1 MTVKEELAM
10 IKEGQQ
16 ILAGL
21 DLEKKKVYDE
31 LVKKIQPEPRLESS
45 MWDFIFNGV
54 QCYIYDIEDL
64 LKNRKK
70 SLDSEDQD

>member
-1 MTVKEELAM
+1 MTTKEELEI
-10 IKEGQQ
+10 IKEAQQ

-21 DLEKKKVYDE
+21 DLEKNKVYNE
-31 LVKKIQPEPRLESS
+31 VVEKIQPEPRLEST

-70 SLDSEDQD
+70 SLDSEG

>member
-16 ILAGL
+16 TLAGL

-31 LVKKIQPEPRLESS
+31 LVEKIQPEPRLESS

-70 SLDSEDQD
+70 SLDSEE

>member
-1 MTVKEELAM
+1 MDTKEELDL
-10 IKEGQQ
+10 IKEAQQ
-16 ILAGL
+16 TLAGL

-31 LVKKIQPEPRLESS
+31 IVEKIQPEPRLESS
-45 MWDFIFNGV
+45 MWDYIFMGV

-70 SLDSEDQD
+70 LLEPEE

>member
-1 MTVKEELAM
+1 
-10 IKEGQQ
+10 
-16 ILAGL
+16 
-21 DLEKKKVYDE
+21 
-31 LVKKIQPEPRLESS
+31 

-70 SLDSEDQD
+70 SLDSKG

>member
-1 MTVKEELAM
+1 MDTKEELNL
-10 IKEGQQ
+10 IKEAQQ
-16 ILAGL
+16 TLAGL
-21 DLEKKKVYDE
+21 DLEKRKVYDE
-31 LVKKIQPEPRLESS
+31 VVKKIQPEPRLESS

-70 SLDSEDQD
+70 LLDLGE

>member
-1 MTVKEELAM
+1 MTIKEELKI
-10 IKEGQQ
+10 IKETQQ

-31 LVKKIQPEPRLESS
+31 LVEKIQPEPRLESS
-45 MWDFIFNGV
+45 MWDFVYNGV

-70 SLDSEDQD
+70 SLDSEG

>member
-1 MTVKEELAM
+1 MTVKEELEI
-10 IKEGQQ
+10 IKETQQ

-31 LVKKIQPEPRLESS
+31 LVEKIQPEPRLESS

-70 SLDSEDQD
+70 SLDSKG

>member
-1 MTVKEELAM
+1 MTVKEELK
-10 IKEGQQ
+10 IVKETQQ

-31 LVKKIQPEPRLESS
+31 LVEKIQPEPRLESS
-45 MWDFIFNGV
+45 MWDFVYNGV

-70 SLDSEDQD
+70 SLDSEG

>member
-16 ILAGL
+16 TLAGL

-31 LVKKIQPEPRLESS
+31 IREHNVGLHFQWSPVLYLRYRRST
-45 MWDFIFNGV
+45 
-54 QCYIYDIEDL
+54 
-64 LKNRKK
+64 
-70 SLDSEDQD
+70 

>member
-16 ILAGL
+16 TLAGL

-31 LVKKIQPEPRLESS
+31 IVEKIQPEPRLEST
-45 MWDFIFNGV
+45 MWDYIFNGV

-70 SLDSEDQD
+70 SLDSEE

>member
-1 MTVKEELAM
+1 MDTKEELDLIREA
-10 IKEGQQ
+10 QQ
-16 ILAGL
+16 TLAGL

-31 LVKKIQPEPRLESS
+31 IVEKIQPEPRLEST
-45 MWDFIFNGV
+45 MWDYIFNGV

-70 SLDSEDQD
+70 LLEPEE

>member
-1 MTVKEELAM
+1 MSVKEEIDL
-10 IKEGQQ
+10 IKEAQQ
-16 ILAGL
+16 ALAGL
-21 DLEKKKVYDE
+21 DLEKKKLYDD
-31 LVKKIQPEPRLESS
+31 LVQKINPNPRLESS

-70 SLDSEDQD
+70 PLDSGD

>member
-1 MTVKEELAM
+1 MDTKEELDLIREA
-10 IKEGQQ
+10 QQ
-16 ILAGL
+16 TLAGL

-31 LVKKIQPEPRLESS
+31 IVEKIQPEPRLESS
-45 MWDFIFNGV
+45 MWDYIFMGV

-70 SLDSEDQD
+70 LLEPEE

>member
-1 MTVKEELAM
+1 MTVKEELKI
-10 IKEGQQ
+10 IKETQQ

-31 LVKKIQPEPRLESS
+31 LVEKIQPEPRLESS
-45 MWDFIFNGV
+45 MWDFVYNGV

-70 SLDSEDQD
+70 SLDSEG

>member
-1 MTVKEELAM
+1 MDTKEELDL
-10 IKEGQQ
+10 IKEAQKT
-16 ILAGL
+16 LVGL

-31 LVKKIQPEPRLESS
+31 IVEKIQPEPRLESS
-45 MWDFIFNGV
+45 MWDYIFMGV

-70 SLDSEDQD
+70 SLDPEE